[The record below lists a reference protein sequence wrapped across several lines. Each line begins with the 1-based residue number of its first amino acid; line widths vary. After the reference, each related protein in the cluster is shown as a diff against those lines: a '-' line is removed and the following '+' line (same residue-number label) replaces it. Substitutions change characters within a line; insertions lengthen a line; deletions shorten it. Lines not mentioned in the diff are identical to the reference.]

1 MGQKVHPNGIRLGII
16 HDWDSTWIAGSR
28 DYAQAVVEDHKIR
41 THLKKKLKNAL
52 VSKIVIERKAAKLIV
67 KIVTG
72 RPGVVVSRGGQGI
85 DQIRQELSAMLK
97 RKDIQVDVIEVDK
110 IDLDATLVAEAIA
123 GQLEKRV
130 AFRRAMK
137 QAIQRT
143 LRSGAKGI
151 KVMISGRL
159 AGADIARTEW
169 TKDGRIP
176 LHTFRA
182 DIDYGVAEA
191 MTVFG
196 IIGVKVWV
204 FKNEVMPGE
213 KAVSNTKMRSG
224 GGGGEGGHGGDSPQ
238 GLRAGRGGGPG
249 GPGGRGKRRGPS
261 GPSTRS
267 GKVRTY
273 NESESPSQPQ
283 AQSKPDAPQAP
294 DAE

>member
-1 MGQKVHPNGIRLGII
+1 MGQKVHPKAVRLGVI
-16 HDWDSTWIAGSR
+16 HEWDSTWIAGSR
-28 DYAQAVVEDHKIR
+28 DYPQAVVEDHKIR
-41 THLKKKLKNAL
+41 TYLKKKLKNAL
-52 VSKIVIERKAAKLIV
+52 VAKIVVERKANKLII
-67 KIVTG
+67 KIITG

-85 DQIRQELSAMLK
+85 DLIRQELTRLLN
-97 RKDIQVDVIEVDK
+97 RKDIQVDVLEVDK
-110 IDLDATLVAEAIA
+110 VDLDATLVAEAIA
-123 GQLEKRV
+123 QQLEKRV

-143 LRSGAKGI
+143 MRSGAKGI

-169 TKDGRIP
+169 TKEGRIP

-191 MTVFG
+191 VTMFG

-204 FKNEVMPGE
+204 FKSEVMPGE
-213 KAVSNTKMRSG
+213 KAHSNTRARG
-224 GGGGEGGHGGDSPQ
+224 GGGDFGGEGDSSQ
-238 GLRAGRGGGPG
+238 GLRAGRGGA
-249 GPGGRGKRRGPS
+249 RGKRRGGG

-273 NESESPSQPQ
+273 KESDTAAAPEASSSADSAHSGEES
-283 AQSKPDAPQAP
+283 
-294 DAE
+294 